1 MTKDVVDLGG
11 RNLDS
16 ITSLIRIDRRLHL
29 FVGLYVALW
38 FLIYTPSLVTAIRL
52 WSGSE
57 IFRHCFF
64 VIPISAYFIWKRRN
78 EIKIF
83 PLQPTLLP
91 LFLVILVSF
100 IHILGVAGNIQVFS
114 HFAAFTSIPLLFWSI
129 VGNKIA
135 LRLFF
140 PLAIICFAIPIGEE
154 AIPYLQAITA
164 DGATALLKL
173 TGIPVF
179 RSGLYLEIPEGRF
192 VVAEACSGIKFFITS
207 AFFGTIYAYVSYRSN
222 ILIFAFIALS
232 AAVAIIANI
241 LRVYAIIA
249 IARYFGMEHASG
261 FDHIVYGWILF
272 VAILLALLGLGELCR
287 KIDRKLS
294 KNKPANLTTD
304 QFSFN
309 LNHKPFIYVSALAI
323 MVIWQLTILS
333 STQSDK
339 KLNEALLGEHFRKK
353 ESNIHWRPEFNTAQ
367 QQVLMQGVVDGS
379 SFDFYVAWYPNNT
392 ATNELISLENAF
404 FSKDHWSIANQ
415 KSVKISNRSESFDAH
430 YLEITTALG
439 RRNSILYWYMLDN
452 VKSSSPL
459 KIKLNQAFS
468 RMLGKPGS
476 GAVIAITIPSEKDR
490 ETSINK
496 LQIIYKA
503 ISDKLTQAIP
513 LQYN

>member
-1 MTKDVVDLGG
+1 MMYTP
-11 RNLDS
+11 
-16 ITSLIRIDRRLHL
+16 
-29 FVGLYVALW
+29 
-38 FLIYTPSLVTAIRL
+38 FLITAIKI

-64 VIPISAYFIWKRRN
+64 VIPISAYFIWKRRD
-78 EIKIF
+78 EIKTF

-91 LFLVILVSF
+91 LIIVILVSF

-114 HFAAFTSIPLLFWSI
+114 HFAAFTSIPLLLWSI

-135 LRLFF
+135 QRLFF

-294 KNKPANLTTD
+294 KNKPVYPTAE
-304 QFSFN
+304 QFSFE
-309 LNHKPFIYVSALAI
+309 LNQKPFIYVAALTI
-323 MVIWQLTILS
+323 MAIWQLTILS
-333 STQSDK
+333 STQSNDK
-339 KLNEALLGEHFRKK
+339 LDEVLLSEHFRKK
-353 ESNIHWRPEFNTAQ
+353 ENNIRWRPEFNTAE
-367 QQVLMQGVVDGS
+367 QQVLMQGIADGA
-379 SFDFYVAWYPNNT
+379 SFDLYVAWYPNNT
-392 ATNELISLENAF
+392 AKYELISLENAF
-404 FSKDHWSIANQ
+404 FSKERWSIANQ
-415 KSVKISNRSESFDAH
+415 KSVKISDRSESFNAQ

-439 RRNSILYWYMLDN
+439 HRKSILYWYELDN

-459 KIKLNQAFS
+459 TIKLNQAFS

-476 GAVIAITIPSEKDR
+476 GAVIAIAIPSQKNR
-490 ETSINK
+490 ETNINK
-496 LQIIYKA
+496 LQLIYQVV
-503 ISDKLTQAIP
+503 SDKLKQAIP